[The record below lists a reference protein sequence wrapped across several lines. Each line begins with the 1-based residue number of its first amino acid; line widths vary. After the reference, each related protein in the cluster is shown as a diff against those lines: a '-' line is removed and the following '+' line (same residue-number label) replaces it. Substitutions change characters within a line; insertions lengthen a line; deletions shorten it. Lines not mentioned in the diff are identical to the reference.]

1 MKRFY
6 LLAIAMIS
14 ALSMLAETS
23 VQNTFF
29 GCTLGKSTSE
39 EVQAAMISQG
49 FKLRDSKSSNI
60 LGVQELDCNYTGK
73 YNHEGR
79 EFPIFHTLFWND
91 TLAQVSFRDT
101 CDGDCSKFVDAV
113 QITQANLEQKYG
125 YVGLVDDRSGL
136 LAYNIDEHFFDTKI
150 RWARQDKHT
159 IVESVLYNHAF
170 DYTYICVYRDAEIY
184 RRERQLWNKVFNIDS
199 FMSLFGYDG
208 ADYSEENKV
217 YGVAG
222 VKFGDDKET
231 VRKII
236 ALKSERFLST
246 DAHTLRYYKTQI
258 GGIAYDYASFYF
270 IQEKL
275 VAVDLQ
281 KPFYSWQ
288 NEEALMNFETVKYLY
303 ERKYSNFKMIK
314 DEYEEKSATC
324 GVHMNGD
331 NYPPITIIYSKSISR
346 GGQLMYYIIVSYYGM
361 KIVDIYNKDI

>member
-136 LAYNIDEHFFDTKI
+136 LAYNIDEHFSI
-150 RWARQDKHT
+150 
-159 IVESVLYNHAF
+159 
-170 DYTYICVYRDAEIY
+170 
-184 RRERQLWNKVFNIDS
+184 
-199 FMSLFGYDG
+199 
-208 ADYSEENKV
+208 
-217 YGVAG
+217 
-222 VKFGDDKET
+222 
-231 VRKII
+231 
-236 ALKSERFLST
+236 LKSDGR
-246 DAHTLRYYKTQI
+246 AKI
-258 GGIAYDYASFYF
+258 N
-270 IQEKL
+270 IQSL
-275 VAVDLQ
+275 NL
-281 KPFYSWQ
+281 
-288 NEEALMNFETVKYLY
+288 
-303 ERKYSNFKMIK
+303 
-314 DEYEEKSATC
+314 
-324 GVHMNGD
+324 
-331 NYPPITIIYSKSISR
+331 
-346 GGQLMYYIIVSYYGM
+346 YYIIMHLIIHISAYIVMLKYIVENGNYGI
-361 KIVDIYNKDI
+361 KFSI